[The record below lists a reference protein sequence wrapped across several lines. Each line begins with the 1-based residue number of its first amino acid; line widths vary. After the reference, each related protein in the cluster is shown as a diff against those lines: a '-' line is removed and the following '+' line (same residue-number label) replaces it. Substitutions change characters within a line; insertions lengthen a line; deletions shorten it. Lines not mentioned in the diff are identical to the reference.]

1 MIKEYASYKDLVDE
15 VAKQI
20 VVDLRYNRLKLKYKI
35 EGSIAPLEIHNDMG
49 MRVYVSLKK
58 EAWEFAKYPIC
69 VTVFVNDRDINYR
82 NQYEEDIDMCSI
94 NGGSTIDNQALV
106 ISAPL
111 VSTELSKSIICN
123 MNHKKVI
130 EDQVYKNKHTL
141 KVVMMKYVIDNR
153 FQWKTERSSV
163 VRYFVFI

>member
-58 EAWEFAKYPIC
+58 EAREFAKQPIC
-69 VTVFVNDRDINYR
+69 VTVFVNDRDINCR
-82 NQYEEDIDMCSI
+82 NQYEEDIGMCSI
-94 NGGSTIDNQALV
+94 NGGSTNDNQAFDHRL
-106 ISAPL
+106 
-111 VSTELSKSIICN
+111 N
-123 MNHKKVI
+123 
-130 EDQVYKNKHTL
+130 
-141 KVVMMKYVIDNR
+141 
-153 FQWKTERSSV
+153 SV
-163 VRYFVFI
+163 QTVPVHQ